1 MSNFISR
8 RRFVAQTA
16 LGAAGVTILGRAAS
30 ARSYLANE
38 EVSCALVGCSG
49 RGNAFLGQKL
59 VALCDVDA
67 RHAAGAFKR
76 LPDVPKFE
84 DFRVMLDKRAKEIDG
99 VIVCTPDHSHAGPT
113 AAAIRAGK
121 HAYCEKPLTRT
132 IHEARTVTELAA
144 KHGVVTQMGNQGGY
158 NVRAV
163 EHVRAG
169 ALGEVRRVH
178 LKGAK
183 RMGTAGGGP
192 RTRTAG
198 TFEVP
203 EGLSWDLWLGPGAER
218 PYHPEWIA
226 PNWRVWRD
234 FSGGDLG
241 GWAPHLFATAFK
253 ALQLDTL
260 WDAPKDGAERPI
272 IRVTAET
279 SEDCKGGACKETF
292 PLWVVVNWDVPA
304 RGDMPPV
311 RLTYTR
317 DDDGPRPNEKWIAGL
332 KEVFDARP
340 DCGTVAE
347 FQEGCKWRCELMVG
361 SKGLM
366 RTSGHGSSHM
376 ELMPAAQYKEV
387 ANPPESL
394 PRPLG
399 APGPGGWID
408 AIKGGTKPMCNFID
422 FSGRFTEW
430 YLLGNLASLFP
441 DQTLQYDPIAGKVIN
456 NDQADQAARPAYRK
470 GWTL

>member
-1 MSNFISR
+1 MKSPISR
-8 RRFVAQTA
+8 RRFLARTA
-16 LGAAGVTILGRAAS
+16 LGSAGVIVLSRAAS
-30 ARSYLANE
+30 ARSYQANE
-38 EVSCALVGCSG
+38 EVACALVGCSG
-49 RGNAFLGQKL
+49 RGNAFLNQKI

-67 RHAAGAFKR
+67 RSAANTFKR

-84 DFRVMLDKRAKEIDG
+84 DYRVMIDKMGKEIDG
-99 VIVCTPDHSHAGPT
+99 VIICTPDHSHAPAT

-121 HAYCEKPLTRT
+121 HVYCEKPLTRT
-132 IHEARTVTELAA
+132 VHEARAVTELAA
-144 KHGVVTQMGNQGGY
+144 KHKVVTQMGNQGGY

-169 ALGEVRRVH
+169 ALGEIRQVH

-192 RTRTAG
+192 RARSEG

-203 EGLSWDLWLGPGAER
+203 EGLNWDLWMGPAPDR

-241 GWAPHLFATAFK
+241 GWAPHLFATTFK
-253 ALQLDTL
+253 ALKLETL
-260 WDAPKDGAERPI
+260 WDAPEGTAQRPI
-272 IRVTAET
+272 IRVTAE
-279 SEDCKGGACKETF
+279 SSDDCDGGVCKETF
-292 PLWVVVNWDVPA
+292 PLWVVVHWDMPA

-317 DDDGPRPNEKWIAGL
+317 DDDGPRPNEKWIAAL
-332 KEVFDARP
+332 REVFEKRP
-340 DCGTVAE
+340 DCGTVE
-347 FQEGCKWRCELMVG
+347 KFREGCKWRCELLVG
-361 SKGLM
+361 DKGLM

-376 ELMPAAQYKEV
+376 EMMPEAQYKDV
-387 ANPPESL
+387 GNPPESL

-399 APGPGGWID
+399 APGPRGWID
-408 AIKGGTKPMCNFID
+408 AIQGGTAPMCNFLD
-422 FSGRFTEW
+422 FSGRFSEW

-441 DQTLQYDPIAGKVIN
+441 GQTLEYDPIAGRVVN
-456 NDQADQAARPAYRK
+456 NEAADQAARPAYRD